1 MGSLKDFSGELA
13 GLVSRASQSVV
24 RVDAR
29 RGRGGSG
36 LVWDTALV
44 VTADHVIEQAE
55 NITVVADSREFKAA
69 LVGRDPSTDLALLKV
84 DGLSATAASRGR
96 PSDLKI
102 GHLVLALGRPGE
114 LHATMGVVSSL
125 KASIRRWHGGQ
136 IENLIQTD
144 AELLPGFSGGPLL
157 DAEGLVVGIN
167 SWHLGRGISRALAID
182 LVDRVVQKLKTDGR
196 VKRAY
201 LGVGTHPV
209 RLAEPV
215 RARLNQED
223 GLLVVAVEPQGPAD
237 KAGLLQ
243 GDTLT
248 RLNGEPIGG
257 LEGLFSALR
266 KLEVGSTH
274 TLTVVRAGDVRELPV
289 TVGERAP

>member
-1 MGSLKDFSGELA
+1 MGSLKDFSGEVA
-13 GLVSRASQSVV
+13 ALVDRASQSVV
-24 RVDAR
+24 RVEAR

-36 LVWDTALV
+36 IVWEAQLV

-55 NITVVADSREFKAA
+55 NIAVVVDGQRLKAV
-69 LVGRDPSTDLALLKV
+69 LVGRDPSTDLALLKA
-84 DGLSATAASRGR
+84 DGLSAPPAARGR
-96 PSDLKI
+96 AGDLKI

-114 LHATMGVVSSL
+114 LHATLGVVSSL
-125 KASIRRWHGGQ
+125 TASVRGWHGAQ

-167 SWHLGRGISRALAID
+167 SWHLGRGISRAIPAD
-182 LVDRVVQKLKTDGR
+182 AAGRVVQKLKTDGR

-209 RLAEPV
+209 RLAEAV
-215 RARLNQED
+215 RARLNQEV

-237 KAGLLQ
+237 QAGLLQ

-248 RLNGEPIGG
+248 RLNGEAIDG
-257 LEGLFSALR
+257 LDGLLSALR
-266 KLEVGSTH
+266 KLEVGSML
-274 TLTVVRAGDVRELPV
+274 TLTVVRAGDVRDLPV
-289 TVGERAP
+289 TVGERAR

>member
-1 MGSLKDFSGELA
+1 MGSLKDFSSELA
-13 GLVSRASQSVV
+13 GLVSRASRSVV
-24 RVDAR
+24 RVEAR
-29 RGRGGSG
+29 RGRGGTG
-36 LVWDTALV
+36 IVWDTALV

-55 NITVVADSREFKAA
+55 NVTVVADGGQAKAVLA
-69 LVGRDPSTDLALLKV
+69 GRDPSTDLALLKV
-84 DGLSATAASRGR
+84 DGLSAPAASRGR

-114 LHATMGVVSSL
+114 LHATTGVVSSL
-125 KASIRRWHGGQ
+125 TASIRGWRGGE

-167 SWHLGRGISRALAID
+167 SWHLGRGISRAIPID
-182 LVDRVVQKLKTDGR
+182 LAERVVEKLKRDGR

-201 LGVGTHPV
+201 LGLGMHPV

-215 RARLNQED
+215 RARLNQEV
-223 GLLVVAVEPQGPAD
+223 GLLVVAVEPQGPAE

-248 RLNGEPIGG
+248 RLNGEAVGG

-266 KLEVGSTH
+266 KLEVGSRH
-274 TLTVVRAGDVRELPV
+274 TLTVVRAGEVREFPV
-289 TVGERAP
+289 TVGEREP